1 MAKVLKVNAN
11 DPRSLSESLPAI
23 QSVLEE
29 GGVIAFPTDTFYGLG
44 ADPSNLAGLRRI
56 FDIKQRP
63 LDKPLLI
70 LVASPQDIGGWVTE
84 PSPLA
89 EKAMKSFWP
98 GPLTL
103 VFQALS
109 SVSPILTSG
118 TGKLG
123 IRCPDNSFTR
133 SLMAGLGHALTA
145 PSANLSGEPEP
156 ETAED
161 VMDSLGSKID
171 LVVDAGPSPR
181 SQASSVLD
189 TTSNPPTWIREG
201 AIPREQAET
210 ALEITFS
217 VNE

>member
-1 MAKVLKVNAN
+1 
-11 DPRSLSESLPAI
+11 
-23 QSVLEE
+23 
-29 GGVIAFPTDTFYGLG
+29 
-44 ADPSNLAGLRRI
+44 
-56 FDIKQRP
+56 
-63 LDKPLLI
+63 
-70 LVASPQDIGGWVTE
+70 
-84 PSPLA
+84 
-89 EKAMKSFWP
+89 
-98 GPLTL
+98 
-103 VFQALS
+103 
-109 SVSPILTSG
+109 
-118 TGKLG
+118 
-123 IRCPDNSFTR
+123 
-133 SLMAGLGHALTA
+133 MAGLGHALTA